1 MYRITGFL
9 LGTSVAAAYGYY
21 YLLTTLSDQS
31 TVLNGAITD
40 LQASTNALQSYISKV
55 DALEKDFLK
64 LENRVSSKEDL
75 EGVRAEFKRV
85 ALGIRE
91 EGLELKERLVGL
103 GTHSIGN
110 YTDFRIGCCSVDEEC

>member
-21 YLLTTLSDQS
+21 YLLTTLSNQS

-55 DALEKDFLK
+55 DSLEKDFQK
-64 LENRVSSKEDL
+64 LENRIANKDDL
-75 EGVRAEFKRV
+75 EGVRREFKKV
-85 ALGIRE
+85 ASGIRE

-103 GTHSIGN
+103 GMASL
-110 YTDFRIGCCSVDEEC
+110 YELADL